1 MTTANKITILRM
13 ILVPVFMAFL
23 MVPDS
28 TACLTAALLVF
39 IIASISD
46 AVDGYIARNYNQIS
60 TFGKFMD
67 PLADKMLTTSAF
79 IVFVAHGRM
88 SAWALMIILFRE
100 FMVSGI
106 RLLAVSEG
114 KVIAASMLGKIKT
127 VSQMLA
133 IIAGMILLYPVFPAA
148 AAEVVTQVLIWICT
162 AFTVISGAEYL
173 LKNIHIFTSKE
184 ENEEQK

>member
-13 ILVPVFMAFL
+13 ILVPIFMAFL
-23 MVPDS
+23 LVSESVP
-28 TACLTAALLVF
+28 CLTAAVVIF

-46 AVDGYIARNYNQIS
+46 AADGYIARHYNQIS

-79 IVFVAHGRM
+79 IVFVACGRM
-88 SAWALMIILFRE
+88 SPWASMIILFRE

-106 RLLAVSEG
+106 RLLAVSGG

-127 VSQMLA
+127 VSQMIA
-133 IIAGMILLYPVFPAA
+133 IIAGMILMYPVFPATA
-148 AAEVVTQVLIWICT
+148 AGVVTHVLVWICT
-162 AFTVISGAEYL
+162 IFTVVSGIDYL
-173 LKNIHIFTSKE
+173 VKNIHIFKAKE
-184 ENEEQK
+184 EEQ